1 MAVETRS
8 ANPDNKQGPL
18 TLGPLNPEQKMKKFL
33 TAAALVMI
41 TAMPAMAQGKLG
53 HIDMKTLMLALP
65 ERAQAEAK
73 MQEVAQSLDA
83 RIKAMGAE
91 YDARRN
97 ELQAKQNMTET
108 EKSMAIDELQ
118 GMEQRIVAAQE
129 KAQEDLAKLQDE
141 LLKPMVDRANGAVKA
156 VAEEGK
162 YTYIFDSSV
171 GIVLYF
177 DGGDDVM
184 AKVKAKL
191 GIQ

>member
-1 MAVETRS
+1 MV
-8 ANPDNKQGPL
+8 
-18 TLGPLNPEQKMKKFL
+18 PLNPEQKMKKFL
-33 TAAALVMI
+33 SAAALVMI
-41 TAMPAMAQGKLG
+41 SAMPAMAQGKLG

-73 MQEVAQSLDA
+73 MQEVAQGLDA

-97 ELQAKQNMTET
+97 ELAPKEATMTAT
-108 EKSMAIDELQ
+108 ERQMALEELQ
-118 GMEQRIVAAQE
+118 GMEQRIIAAQE

>member
-1 MAVETRS
+1 
-8 ANPDNKQGPL
+8 
-18 TLGPLNPEQKMKKFL
+18 MKTFL
-33 TAAALVMI
+33 TAVALVI
-41 TAMPAMAQGKLG
+41 ATMPAMAQGKLG

-65 ERAQAEAK
+65 ERAAAEAK
-73 MQEVAQSLDA
+73 MQEVAQGLDA

-91 YDARRN
+91 YDARRA
-97 ELQAKQNMTET
+97 ELQGKVATMTET
-108 EKSMAIDELQ
+108 EKEMAAQELQ
-118 GMEQRIVAAQE
+118 DMEQRIGAANE

-156 VAEEGK
+156 VAEEGN

-177 DGGDDVM
+177 DKGDDILN
-184 AKVKAKL
+184 KVKAKL

>member
-1 MAVETRS
+1 MIIRPEFQHGPMIGGPQQP
-8 ANPDNKQGPL
+8 NPQ
-18 TLGPLNPEQKMKKFL
+18 MKKFL
-33 TAAALVMI
+33 TAAALVI
-41 TAMPAMAQGKLG
+41 ATMPSMAQGKLG

-65 ERAQAEAK
+65 ERAGAEAK
-73 MQEVAQSLDA
+73 MQEVAQGLDA

-91 YDARRN
+91 YEARVA
-97 ELQAKQNMTET
+97 ELQAKPDLTET
-108 EKSMAIDELQ
+108 EKSMAREELA

-156 VAEEGK
+156 VAEEGN

-177 DGGDDVM
+177 EKGDDVIN
-184 AKVKAKL
+184 KVKAKL
-191 GIQ
+191 AIP